1 MLVAVNGMR
10 VTGHQ
15 LDDGREALQV
25 LQDETNYPINL
36 KFARPR
42 LTTNEKIFQVGQYLQ
57 IGFRASTWLRRIVL
71 NVTQY
76 PCPQLKLPSFLGRLL
91 CSTHCMP

>member
-1 MLVAVNGMR
+1 MSIYWLEWCVQIGEHLQVFKEYMNIRAFFPPPSVPPLAVGHVLVAINGMR
-10 VTGHQ
+10 VTGQQ

-42 LTTNEKIFQVGQYLQ
+42 LTTNEKIVQVG
-57 IGFRASTWLRRIVL
+57 
-71 NVTQY
+71 
-76 PCPQLKLPSFLGRLL
+76 
-91 CSTHCMP
+91 